1 MAENIETRISSEQAK
16 EAIYQAHLSKD
27 AIGKIDGLQSIASE
41 IDGLI
46 EKDYFGL
53 SQIGFVSKQ
62 SITGTSWNQNNN
74 VSVVNKHFKF
84 KKFGPIGSSASHT
97 KTTISSPVV
106 SGTKY
111 ILLVNLENIDIK
123 HPLVTQLLI
132 YNYNQVV
139 STIQLSDFIS
149 TGRKIIATTFTSSET
164 YNTLQVIA
172 GPTNAISITLE
183 ADTELLE
190 FDSNFIGFI
199 PWTKEAETYWYTIA
213 DSYKYQNFNNYL
225 APRALIADKALST
238 ELPTGSFDVFTSLA
252 NRETNKVDTNI
263 IIYNSTLNTTATT
276 VVESGIF
283 KTTVSGDA
291 SVSSTR
297 GWFGFDI
304 KPANYATE
312 AKTYVI
318 VVAGTAKATNIT
330 NMYVTSA
337 FGYSYSFTKNMI
349 DGEGQSFKG
358 MIEVPYTAGESTS
371 KRYIYTSYTVRDAV
385 TIKNFNF
392 ECEFTTYA
400 VFEKVSG
407 FTIDD
412 YIAANKEAR
421 ITPKYFPSTVAT
433 VSSVDTKLSA
443 FVKNSYTLSGND
455 FDKKYDNEMF
465 LSGGQSLN
473 VGGGASNKSTEFK
486 NTLAFTGGDCVY
498 PFDLTTQPLRDA
510 FFGTSLLPIKTT
522 TAKYPPISASVV
534 TMLNLLEDENRVDVT
549 AFGGAFIPFAW
560 GVSGNSIITME
571 KGTDSYK
578 IMIEAVTKAKLFS
591 NKTGKTFGVTA
602 MNWYHGEADSGQAKE
617 WYYTKLSQLFINV
630 NTDVKAIT
638 GQTEDIQ
645 FFTYQTSA
653 WMPRVQAHINIQ
665 EAQLQVANDYDN
677 VHMCGAMYQFAYNDI
692 FHPSDR
698 AIIGLQ
704 TGVAMKRVLYDDK
717 KWVTF
722 KPISHK
728 IITDG
733 TNYYTHLKFDVPV
746 KPMRFDISG
755 DAWHNPRGKE
765 TNYGFKL
772 LSGGIEKQIA
782 EPFIVRGD
790 TVVLTST
797 DNPAGM
803 TIQYAINGHE
813 GGGNLCD
820 SQNITILNKEI
831 NYVIDNFAVSFSTYI
846 IN

>member
-1 MAENIETRISSEQAK
+1 MSEIISMIPNREFKLSE
-16 EAIYQAHLSKD
+16 LSK
-27 AIGKIDGLQSIASE
+27 INSSASE
-41 IDGLI
+41 INRLF

-53 SQIGFVSKQ
+53 SQIGFVSDQ
-62 SITGTSWNQNNN
+62 SITGLSWNQNNN
-74 VSVVNKHFKF
+74 VSVINKHFKF
-84 KKFGPIGSSASHT
+84 KKFGTIGLASQT

-111 ILLVNLENIDIK
+111 IALINLENIIIK
-123 HPLVTQLLI
+123 HPTVAQLLI
-132 YNYNQVV
+132 NNYNQVV
-139 STIQLSDFIS
+139 ATIQLSEFIS
-149 TGRKIIATTFTSSET
+149 TGRKIIATTFTSSEK
-164 YNTLQVIA
+164 NNLLQVIV
-172 GPTNAISITLE
+172 GPTSTIATDLE

-199 PWTKEAETYWYTIA
+199 PWTQEAETYWYSIA
-213 DSYKYQNFNNYL
+213 DSYKYPNFNNYL
-225 APRALIADKALST
+225 APRALIANKALST
-238 ELPTGSFDVFTSLA
+238 ELPTGSFDVITSLA
-252 NRETNKVDTNI
+252 NREANKVDTNI
-263 IIYNSTLNTTATT
+263 IRYNSTSNTTATN
-276 VVESGIF
+276 VIESGIF
-283 KTTVSGDA
+283 KTAVSGNA
-291 SVSSTR
+291 SVSNTR

-304 KPANYATE
+304 KPNNYATE
-312 AKTYVI
+312 DKKYII
-318 VVAGTAKATNIT
+318 VVVGKAKATNIT

-337 FGYSYSFTKNMI
+337 FGYAKHFTDGMV
-349 DGEGQSFKG
+349 DGEEQSFKI
-358 MIEVPYTAGESTS
+358 MLEVPYTAGESTN
-371 KRYIYTSYTVRDAV
+371 KRYIYTSYTVRDSV

-407 FTIDD
+407 FSIDD
-412 YIAANKEAR
+412 YIAANKEAL
-421 ITPKYFPSTVAT
+421 IIPKYFPSTIAT
-433 VSSVDTKLSA
+433 LSTVDAKLSA

-473 VGGGASNKSTEFK
+473 VGGGASNNSTEFK

-522 TAKYPPISASVV
+522 TAKYPPISASIV
-534 TMLNLLEDENRVDVT
+534 TMLNLLEDENRVNVS

-571 KGTDSYK
+571 KGTDSYN
-578 IMIEAVTKAKLFS
+578 IMIEAITKAKLFS

-602 MNWYHGEADSGQAKE
+602 MNWYHGEADGGQSKE

-638 GQTEDIQ
+638 GQTEDVQ

-653 WMPRVQAHINIQ
+653 WMPRLQPHINIQ
-665 EAQLQVANDYDN
+665 EAQLQVANDYNN
-677 VHMCGAMYQFAYNDI
+677 VHMCGAMYQFAYNDL

-698 AIIGLQ
+698 ATIGLQ
-704 TGVAMKRVLYDDK
+704 TGVAMKRVLYDAK
-717 KWVTF
+717 EWVTF

-765 TNYGFKL
+765 INYGFKL
-772 LSGGIEKQIA
+772 LSGGVEKQTA

-797 DNPAGM
+797 TNPIGM
-803 TIQYAINGHE
+803 TIQYAVNGHE

-820 SQNITILNKEI
+820 SQNIIVPNKEI

-846 IN
+846 ID